1 MGTAAGL
8 VPLRRPVSRMSSAA
22 PHYIVGIDLGTT
34 HTVVA
39 YADGGDPSRIEP
51 LFLEQLVAPGQ
62 VVGRPLLPSVRYH
75 PAAGELAEADNALP
89 WPVEE
94 MAPGCRPVIGE
105 LARQLGSR
113 SRGRLVASAK
123 SWLCHPGVDRT
134 ADILPW
140 GAPDDVPKVSPVE
153 ASASFLRHVRYA
165 WNHRF
170 PAHPLE
176 TQDVIVTIPASFD
189 DAGRALTVEAARR
202 AGLAN
207 VRLLEEPQAA
217 CYDFLWTHRGRLAE
231 TLEGVNLLL
240 VCDVGGG
247 TTDFTLIRVD
257 GGGSEPELERIA
269 VGNHLMLGGDN
280 IDLTLAHRL
289 EPRLT
294 GAGHSLSATDLI
306 LLAEQ
311 CRRAKETLLAE
322 HGPESVTVTLLG
334 KGGGLIGSARS
345 VELSRHEVLEV
356 VLDGFFPRV
365 GADAVPERRS
375 GVVEFGLPYASDPA
389 ITRHAAAFLAR
400 HRKDAGGAVPDAL
413 LLNGGAFHSPVI
425 AGRMAEV
432 IGSWCGRTPVML
444 RNPRPDQAVA
454 FGAVAFGMARR
465 GLAVRKIGGGSPR
478 TYYLLVGDANE
489 QIRRGVCILPRGA
502 AEGQEWTVEQRN
514 FLLSV
519 GRPVRFHVFSSTV
532 DSGHAPGDLAVLDE
546 AGFGE
551 LPPLAVALQAQERG
565 DVEVRLA
572 ARLTAIGT
580 LQLQCV
586 SVADPEKRWD
596 LELQLRAG
604 GPRPT
609 ASASLHPRTAEAQ
622 EHIGLIFGKKTR
634 QLDPKAV
641 KTLRNDLEKI
651 LGKREDWDSAL
662 CRELYAA
669 LLEGAPHRR
678 RSADH
683 ERLWLSLAGYC
694 LRPGF
699 GAPLDDW
706 RVGQVWN
713 LYSQGLQFVN
723 EAQNWSEWWILW
735 RRIAGGLRA
744 EAQQRLFA
752 DVTGFIDP
760 MRARRGNAE
769 ALAKKRGFEDML
781 RLAASLERLSSGD
794 KAMLGGWLIQRLDK
808 APDSTELWWALGRV
822 GARAPF
828 HGSAHNLVAREV
840 VESWVELALQRDWK
854 KQSFIAF
861 AATLLARLTGDRE
874 RDLDAALRDR
884 VAEKLAA
891 SRAPESW
898 LELVTEIRVL
908 GAADEK
914 RIFGEGLPPGLRL
927 VDSMEV
933 T

>member
-1 MGTAAGL
+1 
-8 VPLRRPVSRMSSAA
+8 MSSVASR
-22 PHYIVGIDLGTT
+22 YIVGIDLGTT

-39 YADGGDPSRIEP
+39 YADGGDPSRID
-51 LFLEQLVAPGQ
+51 LFPVEQLVAPGQ
-62 VVGRPLLPSVRYH
+62 VAERPLLPSVRYH
-75 PAAGELAEADNALP
+75 PAEGELADADNTLP
-89 WPVEE
+89 WEVPE

-123 SWLCHPGVDRT
+123 SWLCHSGVDRT
-134 ADILPW
+134 AAILPW
-140 GAPDDVPKVSPVE
+140 GAPDEVPKVSPVE
-153 ASASFLRHVRYA
+153 ASASFLGHVRCA
-165 WNHRF
+165 WNQRF
-170 PAHPLE
+170 SEHPLE
-176 TQDVIVTIPASFD
+176 AQELIVTIPASFD
-189 DAGRALTVEAARR
+189 DAARALTVEAARR
-202 AGLAN
+202 AGLTD

-231 TLEGVNLLL
+231 TLEGVSLLL

-247 TTDFTLIRVD
+247 TTDFTLIRV
-257 GGGSEPELERIA
+257 GAGEPEPVLERIA

-294 GAGHSLSATDLI
+294 GAERSLSATDLI

-311 CRRAKETLLAE
+311 CRAAKETLLAAR
-322 HGPESVTVTLLG
+322 GPESVTVTLLG
-334 KGGGLIGSARS
+334 KGGGLIGGARS
-345 VELSRHEVLEV
+345 VALGRNEALEV

-365 GADAVPERRS
+365 GADAAPERRG
-375 GVVEFGLPYASDPA
+375 GVVEFGLPYAADPA

-400 HRKDAGGAVPDAL
+400 HRNDAGGAAPDAL

-432 IGSWCGRTPVML
+432 LGSWSGRAPVML
-444 RNPRPDQAVA
+444 RNPRPDRAVA
-454 FGAVAFGMARR
+454 FGAVAFGLARR
-465 GLAVRKIGGGSPR
+465 GLAVQKIGGGSAR
-478 TYYLLVGDANE
+478 AYYLLVGDGKDEA
-489 QIRRGVCILPRGA
+489 RRGVCILPRGA
-502 AEGQEWTVEQRN
+502 GEGREWSVEQRN

-532 DSGHAPGDLAVLDE
+532 DAGHGPGDLVALDE
-546 AGFGE
+546 GGFDQ
-551 LPPLAVALQAQERG
+551 LPPLAVAFEAGAGGEI
-565 DVEVRLA
+565 EVRLA
-572 ARLTAIGT
+572 ARLTEIGT

-586 SVADPEKRWD
+586 SVADPKERWD
-596 LELQLRAG
+596 LELQLRPGEAK
-604 GPRPT
+604 PSAP
-609 ASASLHPRTAEAQ
+609 ASLNPRAAEAQ
-622 EHIGLIFGKKTR
+622 ERIGLIFGRKTR

-641 KTLRNDLEKI
+641 KSLRGDLEKI
-651 LGKREDWDSAL
+651 LGKREDWDTAL

-713 LYSQGLQFVN
+713 LYAQGLQFVN

-735 RRIAGGLRA
+735 RRIAGGLA
-744 EAQQRLFA
+744 AQAQQRIFA
-752 DVTGFIDP
+752 DIAGFIDP
-760 MRARRGNAE
+760 VRARRGNAE
-769 ALAKKRGFEDML
+769 ALARKRGFEDML
-781 RLAASLERLSSGD
+781 RLAASLERLSSSD
-794 KAMLGGWLIQRLDK
+794 KAMLGGWLLQRLDK
-808 APDSTELWWALGRV
+808 ASDSAELWWALGRV

-828 HGSAHNLVAREV
+828 HGSAHNLVARDV
-840 VESWVELALQRDWK
+840 VAGWVDEALRRDWR
-854 KQSFIAF
+854 KQSFVAF

-874 RDLDAALRDR
+874 RDLDVALRNR
-884 VAEKLAA
+884 IAEKLAV
-891 SRAPESW
+891 SRSPESW

-908 GAADEK
+908 DAADET

-927 VDSMEV
+927 AD
-933 T
+933 

>member
-1 MGTAAGL
+1 
-8 VPLRRPVSRMSSAA
+8 MSSAA
-22 PHYIVGIDLGTT
+22 PRYVVGIDLGTT

-39 YADGGDPSRIEP
+39 YADGGDPSRIE
-51 LFLEQLVAPGQ
+51 LFPLEQLVAPGQ
-62 VVGRPLLPSVRYH
+62 IAERPLLPSVRYH

-123 SWLCHPGVDRT
+123 SWLCHSGVDRT

-140 GAPDDVPKVSPVE
+140 GAPDEVPKVSPVE
-153 ASASFLRHVRYA
+153 ASASFLRHVRCA
-165 WNHRF
+165 WNRHFRE
-170 PAHPLE
+170 HPLE
-176 TQDVIVTIPASFD
+176 AQELVVTIPASFD
-189 DAGRALTVEAARR
+189 DAARALTVEAARR
-202 AGLAN
+202 AGLPN

-217 CYDFLWTHRGRLAE
+217 CYDFLWTHRGRLTE
-231 TLEGVNLLL
+231 TLEGVSLLL

-247 TTDFTLIRVD
+247 TTDFTLIRVVA
-257 GGGSEPELERIA
+257 GGPEPRLERIA

-294 GAGHSLSATDLI
+294 GAERSLSATDLI

-311 CRRAKETLLAE
+311 CRRAKETLLAAQ
-322 HGPESVTVTLLG
+322 GPESVAVTLLG
-334 KGGGLIGSARS
+334 KGGGLIGGARS
-345 VELSRHEVLEV
+345 VELGRNEALEV

-400 HRKDAGGAVPDAL
+400 HRNDAGGAAPDAL

-432 IGSWCGRTPVML
+432 VGSWSGRAPAML

-454 FGAVAFGMARR
+454 FGAVAFGLARR
-465 GLAVRKIGGGSPR
+465 GLAVQKIGGGSAR
-478 TYYLLVGDANE
+478 AYYLLVGDGKDE
-489 QIRRGVCILPRGA
+489 VRRGVCILPRGA
-502 AEGQEWTVEQRN
+502 AEGQEWNVEQRN

-519 GRPVRFHVFSSTV
+519 GRPVRFHVYFSTA
-532 DSGHAPGDLAVLDE
+532 DSAHGLGDLAVLDE

-551 LPPLAVALQAQERG
+551 LPPLAVAFEAEEKG

-572 ARLTAIGT
+572 ARLTEIGT

-586 SVADPEKRWD
+586 SVADPKERWD
-596 LELQLRAG
+596 LELQLRSG
-604 GPRPT
+604 GAKPAVPT
-609 ASASLHPRTAEAQ
+609 SLHPRAAEAMD
-622 EHIGLIFGKKTR
+622 HIGLIFGKKAK

-641 KTLRNDLEKI
+641 KALRSDLERI
-651 LGKREDWDSAL
+651 LGKREDWDTAL

-678 RSADH
+678 RSPDH

-706 RVGQVWN
+706 RVGQAWN

-735 RRIAGGLRA
+735 RRIAGGLEA
-744 EAQQRLFA
+744 AAQQRIFA
-752 DVTGFIDP
+752 DIAGFIDP
-760 MRARRGNAE
+760 VRARRGNAE
-769 ALAKKRGFEDML
+769 ALARKRGFEDML

-794 KAMLGGWLIQRLDK
+794 KALLGGWLIQRLDK
-808 APDSTELWWALGRV
+808 APDSAELWWALGRV

-828 HGSAHNLVAREV
+828 HGSAHNLVDREV
-840 VESWVELALQRDWK
+840 AEGWVELALRRDWK
-854 KQSFIAF
+854 KQSFVAF

-874 RDLDAALRDR
+874 RDLDTALRNR

-891 SRAPESW
+891 SRSPESW
-898 LELVTEIRVL
+898 LELVTEVRVL
-908 GAADEK
+908 DAADEK

-927 VDSMEV
+927 VD
-933 T
+933 